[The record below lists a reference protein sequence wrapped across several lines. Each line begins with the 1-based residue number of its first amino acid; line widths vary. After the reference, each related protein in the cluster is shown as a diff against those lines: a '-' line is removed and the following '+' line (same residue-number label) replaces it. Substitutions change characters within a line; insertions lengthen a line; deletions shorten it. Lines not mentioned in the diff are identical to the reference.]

1 MTGEEIREVARLEA
15 PYGRQVLLQDVVH
28 ESGLKLLRIRIRE
41 GSRFTIL
48 DVDAPTAKSW
58 GEEMLAWAEA
68 AAETG

>member
-1 MTGEEIREVARLEA
+1 MTGEDVKDLAELEA

-58 GEEMLAWAEA
+58 GEEMLAWAA
-68 AAETG
+68 TVSD